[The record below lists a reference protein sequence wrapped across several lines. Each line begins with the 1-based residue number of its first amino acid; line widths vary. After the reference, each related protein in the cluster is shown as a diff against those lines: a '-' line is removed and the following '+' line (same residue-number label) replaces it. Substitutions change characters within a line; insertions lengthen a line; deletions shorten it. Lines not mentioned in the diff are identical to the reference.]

1 MLTVTDLSAQIGK
14 VPVLRGVSLTVNDG
28 DTVALLGRNGVGKTS
43 TLRAIL
49 GLLRRTG
56 GTVVYDGTTLNSVQ
70 PHKLAAMG
78 IGYVPQGRGIFPLLT
93 VEENLFLGVKGNR
106 SLHAVEDVFTRFPR
120 IRERMRQPA
129 GTLSGGEQQML
140 AIARCLVMEPK
151 LIILDEPT
159 EGIMP
164 KLVVQIRHEIA
175 EIARRGISV
184 LLVEQNLRTA
194 LRLANRVYLM
204 ERGQIVH
211 EGTAA
216 SLQDNPQIIHRYLGV
231 SLKTRKERV
240 HEKVSSE

>member
-1 MLTVTDLSAQIGK
+1 MLSVNGLTAQIGK
-14 VPVLRGVSLTVNDG
+14 IPVLRGVTLKVNAAE
-28 DTVALLGRNGVGKTS
+28 TVAILGRNGVGKTS

-56 GTVVYDGTTLNSVQ
+56 GTVEYDGTLIN
-70 PHKLAAMG
+70 PLPAHKLAGLG

-93 VEENLFLGVKGNR
+93 VEENLLLGVRGRPN
-106 SLHAVEDVFTRFPR
+106 SNTLDEVFGRFPR
-120 IRERMRQPA
+120 LKERLHQTA

-140 AIARCLVMEPK
+140 AISRCLLIEPK

-164 KLVVQIRHEIA
+164 KLVQQIRNEIA
-175 EIARRGISV
+175 DIARKGIAV
-184 LLVEQNLRTA
+184 LLVEQNVRTA
-194 LRLANRVYLM
+194 LRLADRIYLM

-216 SLQDNPQIIHRYLGV
+216 SLQASPDIVHRYLGV
-231 SLKTRKERV
+231 ALKPQAGVKQ
-240 HEKVSSE
+240 

>member
-1 MLTVTDLSAQIGK
+1 MLSVNGLTAQIGK
-14 VPVLRGVSLTVNDG
+14 IPVLRGVTLAVKSAE
-28 DTVALLGRNGVGKTS
+28 TVAILGRNGVGKTS

-56 GTVVYDGTTLNSVQ
+56 GTVEYDGTLLN
-70 PHKLAAMG
+70 PLPAHKLAGLG

-93 VEENLFLGVKGNR
+93 VEENLLLGVRGKPN
-106 SLHAVEDVFTRFPR
+106 SHTVDEVFTRFPR
-120 IRERMRQPA
+120 LKERLHQTA

-140 AIARCLVMEPK
+140 AISRCLLIEPK

-164 KLVVQIRHEIA
+164 KLVQQIRNEIA
-175 EIARRGISV
+175 DIARKGIAV
-184 LLVEQNLRTA
+184 LLVEQNVRTA
-194 LRLANRVYLM
+194 LRLADRIYLM

-216 SLQDNPQIIHRYLGV
+216 SLQASPDIVHRYLGV
-231 SLKTRKERV
+231 ALKPQAG
-240 HEKVSSE
+240 VSP

>member
-1 MLTVTDLSAQIGK
+1 MLSVTGLTAQIGK
-14 VPVLRGVSLTVNDG
+14 VPVLRGVNLTVNAS

-56 GTVVYDGTTLNSVQ
+56 GSAVYDGKQLNDV
-70 PHKLAAMG
+70 PAHKLAAMG

-93 VEENLFLGVKGNR
+93 VEENLLLGVKGTADAR
-106 SLHAVEDVFTRFPR
+106 TLEDVFTRFPR
-120 IRERMRQPA
+120 IKERLRQPA

-140 AIARCLVMEPK
+140 AIARCLLMQPK

-164 KLVVQIRHEIA
+164 KLVAQIRHEIA
-175 EIARRGISV
+175 DIARQGISV

-194 LRLANRVYLM
+194 LRLANRIYLM

-211 EGTAA
+211 EGTPT
-216 SLQDNPQIIHRYLGV
+216 SLQADPEIIHRYLGV
-231 SLKTRKERV
+231 SLKTPKGANA
-240 HEKVSSE
+240 

>member
-1 MLTVTDLSAQIGK
+1 MLSVTGLTAQIGK
-14 VPVLRGVSLTVNDG
+14 VPVLRGVTLSVNAS

-56 GTVVYDGTTLNSVQ
+56 GQVVYDGKPLNNV
-70 PHKLAAMG
+70 PAHKLAAMG

-93 VEENLFLGVKGNR
+93 VEENLLLGVKGTPDPNT
-106 SLHAVEDVFTRFPR
+106 LEDAFTRFPR
-120 IRERMRQPA
+120 IKERLRQPA

-140 AIARCLVMEPK
+140 AIARCLLMQPK

-164 KLVVQIRHEIA
+164 KLVAQIRHEIA
-175 EIARRGISV
+175 DIAKRGISV

-194 LRLANRVYLM
+194 LRLADRIYFM

-216 SLQDNPQIIHRYLGV
+216 SVRTEPDIIHRYLGV
-231 SLKTRKERV
+231 SLKTSKGV
-240 HEKVSSE
+240 TP

>member
-1 MLTVTDLSAQIGK
+1 MLSVNGLTAQIGK
-14 VPVLRGVSLTVNDG
+14 IPVLRGVTLTVNSAE
-28 DTVALLGRNGVGKTS
+28 TVAILGRNGVGKTS

-56 GTVVYDGTTLNSVQ
+56 GAVEYDGTLLN
-70 PHKLAAMG
+70 PLPAHKLAGLG

-93 VEENLFLGVKGNR
+93 VEENLLLGVRGRPN
-106 SLHAVEDVFTRFPR
+106 SNTIDEVFTRFPR
-120 IRERMRQPA
+120 LKERLHQTA

-140 AIARCLVMEPK
+140 AISRCLMIEPK

-164 KLVVQIRHEIA
+164 KLVQQIRNEIA
-175 EIARRGISV
+175 DIARKGIAV
-184 LLVEQNLRTA
+184 LLVEQNVRTA
-194 LRLANRVYLM
+194 LRLADRIYLM

-216 SLQDNPQIIHRYLGV
+216 SLQASPDIVHRYLGV
-231 SLKTRKERV
+231 ALKPQAG
-240 HEKVSSE
+240 VSP

>member
-1 MLTVTDLSAQIGK
+1 MLTVTGLTAQIGR
-14 VPVLRGVSLTVNDG
+14 VPVLRGVNLAVNDG
-28 DTVALLGRNGVGKTS
+28 DIVALLGRNGVGKTS

-56 GTVVYDGTTLNSVQ
+56 GSVVYEGAPLNAIPS
-70 PHKLAAMG
+70 HRLAAMG

-93 VEENLFLGVKGNR
+93 VEENLLLGLRGPPEEGA
-106 SLHAVEDVFTRFPR
+106 LEDVFARFPR
-120 IRERMRQPA
+120 LKERLRQAA

-140 AIARCLVMEPK
+140 AIARCLVMKPK

-164 KLVVQIRHEIA
+164 KLVAQIRHEIA
-175 EIARRGISV
+175 DIARRGISV

-204 ERGQIVH
+204 ERGEIVH

-216 SLQDNPQIIHRYLGV
+216 SLQESPEIVHRYLGV
-231 SLKTRKERV
+231 SLKTSKGDGL
-240 HEKVSSE
+240 

>member
-1 MLTVTDLSAQIGK
+1 MLSVTGLTAQIGK
-14 VPVLRGVSLTVNDG
+14 VPVLRGVTLSVKAS

-49 GLLRRTG
+49 GLLQRTG
-56 GTVVYDGTTLNSVQ
+56 GQVIYDDRPLNDV
-70 PHKLAAMG
+70 PAHKLAAMG

-93 VEENLFLGVKGNR
+93 VEENLLLGVKGTPDPNT
-106 SLHAVEDVFTRFPR
+106 LEDAFVRFPR
-120 IRERMRQPA
+120 IKERLRQPA

-140 AIARCLVMEPK
+140 AIARCLLMQPK

-164 KLVVQIRHEIA
+164 KLVAQIRHEIA
-175 EIARRGISV
+175 DIAKRGISV

-194 LRLANRVYLM
+194 LRLADRIYFM

-216 SLQDNPQIIHRYLGV
+216 SVRTEPDIIHRYLGV
-231 SLKTRKERV
+231 SLKTSKGATP
-240 HEKVSSE
+240 

>member
-1 MLTVTDLSAQIGK
+1 MLKVTGLTAQIGK
-14 VPVLRGVSLTVNDG
+14 IPVLRGVDLDVNAA

-56 GTVVYDGTTLNSVQ
+56 GSVVYDGKPINDVA
-70 PHKLAAMG
+70 PHRLAAMG

-93 VEENLFLGVKGNR
+93 VEENLLLGLKGAPNPQT
-106 SLHAVEDVFTRFPR
+106 LEELFTRYPR
-120 IRERMRQPA
+120 IKERLRQPA

-140 AIARCLVMEPK
+140 AIGRCLLMQPK

-164 KLVVQIRHEIA
+164 KLVTQIRHEIA
-175 EIARRGISV
+175 DIAKRGISV

-194 LRLANRVYLM
+194 LRLANRIYFM

-211 EGTAA
+211 HGTADDVRA
-216 SLQDNPQIIHRYLGV
+216 DPEIVHRYLGV
-231 SLKTRKERV
+231 SLKTQKE
-240 HEKVSSE
+240 HSHG

>member
-1 MLTVTDLSAQIGK
+1 MLSVTGLTAQIGK
-14 VPVLRGVSLTVNDG
+14 IPVLRGVDLTVNDS

-56 GTVVYDGTTLNSVQ
+56 GSVVYDGKPLNGVA

-93 VEENLFLGVKGNR
+93 VEENLLLSVKR
-106 SLHAVEDVFTRFPR
+106 SPNPQTLEEMFTRFPR
-120 IRERMRQPA
+120 IKERLRQPA

-140 AIARCLVMEPK
+140 AIARCLLMEPK

-164 KLVVQIRHEIA
+164 KLVAQIRHEIA
-175 EIARRGISV
+175 DITKRR
-184 LLVEQNLRTA
+184 NLSAVGRTEFAHRTA
-194 LRLANRVYLM
+194 PRRPRLSHGARSDRP
-204 ERGQIVH
+204 RGNQ
-211 EGTAA
+211 
-216 SLQDNPQIIHRYLGV
+216 R
-231 SLKTRKERV
+231 
-240 HEKVSSE
+240 

>member
-1 MLTVTDLSAQIGK
+1 MLSVNGLTAQIGK
-14 VPVLRGVSLTVNDG
+14 IPVLRGVTLKVNAAE
-28 DTVALLGRNGVGKTS
+28 TVAILGRNGVGKTS

-56 GTVVYDGTTLNSVQ
+56 GTVEYDGTLIN
-70 PHKLAAMG
+70 PLPAHKLAGLG

-93 VEENLFLGVKGNR
+93 VEENLLLGVRGKPN
-106 SLHAVEDVFTRFPR
+106 SNTLDEVFGRFPR
-120 IRERMRQPA
+120 LKERLHQTA

-140 AIARCLVMEPK
+140 AISRCLLIEPK

-164 KLVVQIRHEIA
+164 KLVQQIRNEIA
-175 EIARRGISV
+175 DIARKGIAV
-184 LLVEQNLRTA
+184 LLVEQNVRTA
-194 LRLANRVYLM
+194 LRLADRIYLM

-216 SLQDNPQIIHRYLGV
+216 SLQASPDIVHRYLGV
-231 SLKTRKERV
+231 ALKPQAGVKQ
-240 HEKVSSE
+240 

>member
-1 MLTVTDLSAQIGK
+1 MLSVTGLTAQIGK
-14 VPVLRGVSLTVNDG
+14 VPVLRGVTLSVNAS

-56 GTVVYDGTTLNSVQ
+56 GQVVYDGKQLNDV
-70 PHKLAAMG
+70 PAHKLAAMG

-93 VEENLFLGVKGNR
+93 VEENLLLGVKGPSDPNT
-106 SLHAVEDVFTRFPR
+106 LEDVFVRFPR
-120 IRERMRQPA
+120 IKERLRQPA
-129 GTLSGGEQQML
+129 GTLSGGEQQMV
-140 AIARCLVMEPK
+140 AIARCLLMQPK

-164 KLVVQIRHEIA
+164 KLVAQIRHEIA
-175 EIARRGISV
+175 DIAKRGISV

-194 LRLANRVYLM
+194 LRLADRIYFM

-216 SLQDNPQIIHRYLGV
+216 SVRTEPDIIHRYLGV
-231 SLKTRKERV
+231 SLKTSKGATP
-240 HEKVSSE
+240 

>member
-1 MLTVTDLSAQIGK
+1 MLSVTGLTAQIGK
-14 VPVLRGVSLTVNDG
+14 IPVLRGVNLTVNGG

-56 GTVVYDGTTLNSVQ
+56 GSVVFDGKSLNDIA
-70 PHKLAAMG
+70 PHKLAGMG

-93 VEENLFLGVKGNR
+93 VEENLLLSVKGAPNQN
-106 SLHAVEDVFTRFPR
+106 LVEEMFTRFPR
-120 IRERMRQPA
+120 IKERLRQPA

-140 AIARCLVMEPK
+140 AIARCLLLEPK

-164 KLVVQIRHEIA
+164 KLVAQIRHEIA
-175 EIARRGISV
+175 SIAKRGISV

-194 LRLANRVYLM
+194 LRLASRVYLM

-211 EGTAA
+211 EGTSA
-216 SLQDNPQIIHRYLGV
+216 SLQADPEIVHRYLGV
-231 SLKTRKERV
+231 SLKNVKGV
-240 HEKVSSE
+240 LQ

>member
-1 MLTVTDLSAQIGK
+1 MLSVTGLTAQIGK
-14 VPVLRGVSLTVNDG
+14 IPVLRGVNLTVNGG

-56 GTVVYDGTTLNSVQ
+56 GSVVFDGKSLNDIA
-70 PHKLAAMG
+70 PHKLAGMG

-93 VEENLFLGVKGNR
+93 VEENLLLSVKGAPNQNM
-106 SLHAVEDVFTRFPR
+106 LEEMFTRFPR
-120 IRERMRQPA
+120 IKERLRQPA

-140 AIARCLVMEPK
+140 AIARCLLLEPK

-164 KLVVQIRHEIA
+164 KLVAQIRHEIA
-175 EIARRGISV
+175 SIAKRGISV

-194 LRLANRVYLM
+194 LRLASRVYLM

-211 EGTAA
+211 EGTSA
-216 SLQDNPQIIHRYLGV
+216 SLQADPEIVHRYLGV
-231 SLKTRKERV
+231 SLKNVKGV
-240 HEKVSSE
+240 LQ

>member
-1 MLTVTDLSAQIGK
+1 MLSIVGLTAQIGK
-14 VPVLRGVSLTVNDG
+14 IPVLRGVDLTVHGG

-56 GTVVYDGTTLNSVQ
+56 GSVTFDGKLLNDVP

-93 VEENLFLGVKGNR
+93 VGENLLLGVKGAPNPR
-106 SLHAVEDVFTRFPR
+106 TLDEVFARFPR
-120 IRERMRQPA
+120 IKERLRQLA

-140 AIARCLVMEPK
+140 AIARCLLMEPK

-164 KLVVQIRHEIA
+164 KLVAQIRHEIA
-175 EIARRGISV
+175 DFAKRGISV

-204 ERGQIVH
+204 ERGRIVH
-211 EGTAA
+211 EGSPA
-216 SLQDNPQIIHRYLGV
+216 SLQADPETVHRYLGV
-231 SLKTRKERV
+231 SLRTSKGAST
-240 HEKVSSE
+240 